1 MNCSLTHPT
10 IETTSNLDRLYTLS
24 KQIEIVFSKMKIAID
39 TSAASILPY
48 FLDLPVYEQLT
59 YLSRLDAYAHTL
71 QGALEEGCEKSEEI
85 LIWYAIR
92 RLGVRPPSELFS
104 IIAPDEFVEI
114 YDVNGIQVFRNFQA
128 CRLLS
133 YSLHQLLLKSWE
145 RLYERPESARSQ
157 IAHEFARVFREG
169 NLIPSPAIDI
179 HLGQEIESERRRR
192 FQVEMKYFSP
202 LYSHKGRSV
211 QYMLGGSTVT
221 LVD

>member
-1 MNCSLTHPT
+1 MNHILSHP
-10 IETTSNLDRLYTLS
+10 IIQTTSNIDRLHSLS
-24 KQIEIVFSKMKIAID
+24 RQIEIVFSKMKIAID
-39 TSAASILPY
+39 TSARSILPY
-48 FLDLPVYEQLT
+48 FLDLPLYEQLR
-59 YLSRLDAYAHTL
+59 YLGRLEAYAQTL

-104 IIAPDEFVEI
+104 MIAPDDFVEI
-114 YDVNGIQVFRNFQA
+114 YDENGIQVFRNFQA

-145 RLYERPESARSQ
+145 CLYTRPEIAKAQ
-157 IAHEFARVFREG
+157 IAEEFARVFREG
-169 NLIPSPAIDI
+169 NLIPSPKIDI
-179 HLGQEIESERRRR
+179 HFGQEIESERRRK

-211 QYMLGGSTVT
+211 HYMLGGSTVT
-221 LVD
+221 LID